1 MAAKKATKKQNNDNK
16 HPSWEQI
23 GKTIGGK
30 VEKEFKNG
38 NTNEKC
44 SWHSCWTS
52 KHEEHCGGGLGR
64 LIFIVGL
71 FLLLNYAEILTGIP
85 WWIYVITGFGF
96 TLMKF

>member
-1 MAAKKATKKQNNDNK
+1 MAAKKTAKKTKAGKK
-16 HPSWEQI
+16 HASWEQI
-23 GKTIGGK
+23 GQSIGKK

-38 NTNEKC
+38 KMDEKC
-44 SWHSCWTS
+44 SWHSCWTA
-52 KHEEHCGGGLGR
+52 KHEEHGGGLGR

-71 FLLLNYAEILTGIP
+71 FLLLNYAGILTGIP